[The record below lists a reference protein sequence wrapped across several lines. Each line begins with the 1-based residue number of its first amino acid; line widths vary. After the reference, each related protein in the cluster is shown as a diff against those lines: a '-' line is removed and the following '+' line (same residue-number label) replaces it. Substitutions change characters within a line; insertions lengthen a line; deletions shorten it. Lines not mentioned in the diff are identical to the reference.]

1 MFRDR
6 LNLPC
11 LETLFSKLRRLAH
24 ADTQLRIFGA
34 SAHEWSAYQLPSEEL
49 DAAMVRYGV
58 DSVPE
63 AWRWWVT
70 EGPGTGPGPFYG
82 LIHPDDVEPAEGEL
96 EGAIPLSDHGCGF
109 TDWLMTDAERA
120 GQVWVDF
127 REAGGEVVL
136 WYPSF
141 ESWFDAWLDRSMAEW
156 GIEYLDEGV
165 PRDDDFMAAAQKAL
179 LRVVSQPEDPILQQY
194 PLPIDRAYICL
205 GQLALLDGQNEKAS
219 EAFQAASAASKEPD
233 AMRALGECYTAQAQG
248 DAEAHL
254 RAADEGLRSE
264 QLWWIT
270 NGKLLIHRA
279 KALEA
284 LQRWDELTSAQEDV
298 EKHYHRA

>member
-1 MFRDR
+1 MNSTLDDLFLR
-6 LNLPC
+6 L
-11 LETLFSKLRRLAH
+11 RMLAH

-34 SAHEWSAYQLPSEEL
+34 STHEWSAYQLPPEEL
-49 DAAMVRYGV
+49 AAAMERHGV
-58 DSVPE
+58 DTVPE
-63 AWRWWVT
+63 SWRWWVT

-82 LIHPDDVEPAEGEL
+82 LIHPDDVEPADGEL

-141 ESWFDAWLDRSMAEW
+141 ESWFGAWLGRSMAEW
-156 GIEYLDEGV
+156 AIEYLDEGV
-165 PRDDDFMAAAQKAL
+165 TSNGDFMAAGQEAL
-179 LRVVSQPEDPILQQY
+179 LRVVSQPEDPILRQY

-205 GQLALLDGQNEKAS
+205 GILALSDGQMEMAK
-219 EAFQAASAASKEPD
+219 EAFTAAVGVSKEPD
-233 AMRALGECYTAQAQG
+233 ATHALGLCLVAQAQN
-248 DAEAHL
+248 DAEAQL
-254 RAADEGLRSE
+254 QAANEGILSE
-264 QLWWIT
+264 PLWWI
-270 NGKLLIHRA
+270 NQGKLLVHRA

-284 LQRWDELTSAQEDV
+284 LQRWDEVASAQEDV